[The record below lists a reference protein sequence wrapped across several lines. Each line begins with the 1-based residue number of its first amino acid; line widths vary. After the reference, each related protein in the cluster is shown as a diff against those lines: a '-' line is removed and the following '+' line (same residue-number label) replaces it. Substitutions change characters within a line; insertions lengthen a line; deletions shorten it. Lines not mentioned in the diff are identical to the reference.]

1 MKKLFVLAILVFGLT
16 VSFTACSDNN
26 QTKTEQLAEGEIY
39 ACPMHPHV
47 MSEHPSGKCPEC
59 KMKLEKQKM
68 TAEQQKMKAEGTY
81 TKPKE

>member
-1 MKKLFVLAILVFGLT
+1 MKKLFVLFVIVFGLT
-16 VSFTACSDNN
+16 ATFTACSNSN
-26 QTKTEQLAEGEIY
+26 EQKTEQLAEGEIY

-47 MSEHPSGKCPEC
+47 MSDHPGGKCPEC

-81 TKPKE
+81 IKPKE